1 MSPSIGQQLSGSPY
15 FFHRVLG
22 EAFGD
27 GGIVDSERLWGPR
40 SLGHMVQHTV
50 VGVDGVTV
58 PIGAP
63 PDGAQEPPV
72 AVSPV
77 AIAALSP
84 APEQAAGADSIIT
97 PPLQFASPK
106 VETAAAH

>member
-1 MSPSIGQQLSGSPY
+1 
-15 FFHRVLG
+15 
-22 EAFGD
+22 
-27 GGIVDSERLWGPR
+27 
-40 SLGHMVQHTV
+40 MVQHTV

-58 PIGAP
+58 PMGAP

-72 AVSPV
+72 AALPV

-97 PPLQFASPK
+97 PPLQFASPE
-106 VETAAAH
+106 VETAAMHWMPVGAPHVQALQALESTIDA